1 MRNRE
6 KLRDA
11 LETPSMQNIHTFP
24 HRMRWLGKT
33 METAITRTRIRGG
46 ALLNAQVILDA
57 RDVTENHPLSRKQY

>member
-11 LETPSMQNIHTFP
+11 RDTLYAKYTHVP
-24 HRMRWLGKT
+24 HRVRWLSKT
-33 METAITRTRIRGG
+33 METAVTRTTIRGR